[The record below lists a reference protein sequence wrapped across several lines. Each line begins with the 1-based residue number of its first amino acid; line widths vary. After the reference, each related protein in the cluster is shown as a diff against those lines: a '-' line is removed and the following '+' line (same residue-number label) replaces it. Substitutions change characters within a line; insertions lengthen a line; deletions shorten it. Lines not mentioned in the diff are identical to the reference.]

1 MRLIIKNG
9 HVLDPGNLDQVA
21 DVVIEDGVIKAIETN
36 LSRASDQTF
45 SNARVLDAKGCYVVP
60 GLIDMHVHGEPGQE
74 YKETIETGLKAAAA
88 AVSLRS
94 AACPIPCR

>member
-45 SNARVLDAKGCYVVP
+45 SNARVHDAKGCYVVP
-60 GLIDMHVHGEPGQE
+60 GLIDMHVRGEPGQE